1 LNPTSG
7 TVGAVQTSN
16 RPGRFSNG
24 RSGLKLDRGPLLDGW
39 CGSKPDWAVGPGQ
52 DRLDIFKNTAGV
64 VWWGRLTLSRIRS
77 WTGPWAPVELQTGP
91 VFRRYG
97 VELLDLNGNWA
108 PEKKLEAAVHSSR
121 VKLRGSKTITA
132 KFQTRPTRR
141 WTATFEMR
149 PVSFR
154 TCPPAAFKKNPPRPG
169 RLPNPTKER
178 CGPV

>member
-7 TVGAVQTSN
+7 TVGAVQLQIGPAAFQTE
-16 RPGRFSNG
+16 GRVWNLTAG
-24 RSGLKLDRGPLLDGW
+24 RSW
-39 CGSKPDWAVGPGQ
+39 M
-52 DRLDIFKNTAGV
+52 AGV
-64 VWWGRLTLSRIRS
+64 VWWGRLTLKEGRS
-77 WTGPWAPVELQTGP
+77 HSELDGP
-91 VFRRYG
+91 VGAGRVANGAGIQALR

-141 WTATFEMR
+141 WTATFETR
-149 PVSFR
+149 PVRFR
-154 TCPPAAFKKNPPRPG
+154 ICPPAALKKNPRGPVGFPT
-169 RLPNPTKER
+169 PTKER